1 VGLPGE
7 EEKAM
12 SISYEDRVAWSLAA
26 MTDLN
31 DYWPL
36 TLRQVFYQLVSR
48 LTIPNTQ
55 NQYKA
60 LSAALSRARKEG
72 QVPWEAIEDRTR
84 PLYGSTGWG
93 SAASF
98 LRHNLEALPDFYQRN
113 LMWDQD
119 SYIELFVEKQALI
132 TPFERAAGQYHL
144 LVNMGRGYSSTTV
157 IKEMADRLDTA
168 TDGGY
173 LPIILAFSDLDPSGI
188 DLVDNLS
195 RQFLDF
201 DLEPEV
207 ERIALTWEQVQEYDL
222 PHDPDALKMTD
233 ARAKGF
239 IEEYGEYAVELD
251 ALSPA
256 TLEQLVREAVESR
269 LDLDSFEE
277 QIKIEAEER
286 QTIKAKIE
294 RWLS

>member
-1 VGLPGE
+1 
-7 EEKAM
+7 M
-12 SISYEDRVAWSLAA
+12 TTSYEDRVAWSLAA
-26 MTDLN
+26 MNDLR

-36 TLRQVFYQLVSR
+36 TLRQVFYQLVSH
-48 LTIPNTQ
+48 LSIPNTQ

-60 LSAALSRARKEG
+60 LSAALSKARKDG
-72 QVPWEAIEDRTR
+72 LIPWEAIEDRTR

-98 LRHNLEALPDFYQRN
+98 LRRNLESLPDFYQRN
-113 LMWDQD
+113 LMWSQD

-157 IKEMADRLDTA
+157 IKEMADRLETA
-168 TDGGY
+168 EAGGY
-173 LPIILAFSDLDPSGI
+173 HPVILAFSDLDPSGV

-201 DLEPEV
+201 NLEPEV
-207 ERIALTWEQVQEYDL
+207 ERVALTWDQVQQYDL

-233 ARAKGF
+233 ARAKRF
-239 IEEYGEYAVELD
+239 VEEYGQYAVELD

-256 TLEQLVREAVESR
+256 TLEQLVREAVEGR
-269 LDLDSFEE
+269 VDLDSFEE
-277 QIKIEAEER
+277 QVKTEAEER